1 MFNKLYL
8 HLFLLFLCIAL
19 SACAVKPDVQMSY
32 DPGTL
37 RFSGDRAMEL
47 EREFVTRFPNRHS
60 GQPNNRLAMEW
71 LIAKLTDLGWS
82 CRIDEWEIINYS
94 RPVALN
100 NAVCRLPGKSDREIL
115 VVAHHDQAPTTIQG
129 ADNNGSGVAILLHL
143 AEVFANENPLHY
155 TLVFAFTDAEE
166 YGMIGSRRYVETHP
180 NLQQIIA
187 GISLD
192 NLGRTYYD
200 GVKMELVG
208 QYDGYGAL
216 WLALTAREAARA
228 AGLWDVYLRS
238 TFDQVTDQAAPVS
251 LMDQGPLVAASIPAI
266 GFAGHFPESYA
277 DENYRLW
284 HDPDDTL
291 DYQSANVLGKSGLTA
306 EALIRQ
312 LLSMD
317 KFPKSFSPY
326 LYFDS
331 SGQVLQ
337 GLPLWLIFCGFVI
350 IFFLGS
356 LLGGKTSI
364 QEKLLGWRFAL
375 PHFLGLWMPL
385 LASIILLYV
394 FVWVGLM
401 DRYHAYPATTKDPAL
416 LHPRWPAVILFLL
429 GLGVFFYL
437 GRRLVRDDV
446 NSTKHATHI
455 QIMSLSMFI
464 IGLSGVYVLWL
475 NPFALLFFV
484 PLLFWLL
491 IAGRRGVGKI
501 LDLLLFLLGG
511 LVVYALIYVFGF
523 ITLRYNLAF
532 LWFMMNMFSIRM
544 ISFPTAAMIT
554 AIIGA
559 GLALV
564 VNPPIYRGRSK

>member
-1 MFNKLYL
+1 
-8 HLFLLFLCIAL
+8 
-19 SACAVKPDVQMSY
+19 
-32 DPGTL
+32 
-37 RFSGDRAMEL
+37 
-47 EREFVTRFPNRHS
+47 
-60 GQPNNRLAMEW
+60 
-71 LIAKLTDLGWS
+71 
-82 CRIDEWEIINYS
+82 
-94 RPVALN
+94 
-100 NAVCRLPGKSDREIL
+100 
-115 VVAHHDQAPTTIQG
+115 
-129 ADNNGSGVAILLHL
+129 
-143 AEVFANENPLHY
+143 
-155 TLVFAFTDAEE
+155 
-166 YGMIGSRRYVETHP
+166 
-180 NLQQIIA
+180 
-187 GISLD
+187 
-192 NLGRTYYD
+192 
-200 GVKMELVG
+200 
-208 QYDGYGAL
+208 
-216 WLALTAREAARA
+216 
-228 AGLWDVYLRS
+228 
-238 TFDQVTDQAAPVS
+238 
-251 LMDQGPLVAASIPAI
+251 
-266 GFAGHFPESYA
+266 
-277 DENYRLW
+277 
-284 HDPDDTL
+284 
-291 DYQSANVLGKSGLTA
+291 
-306 EALIRQ
+306 
-312 LLSMD
+312 
-317 KFPKSFSPY
+317 
-326 LYFDS
+326 
-331 SGQVLQ
+331 
-337 GLPLWLIFCGFVI
+337 
-350 IFFLGS
+350 
-356 LLGGKTSI
+356 
-364 QEKLLGWRFAL
+364 
-375 PHFLGLWMPL
+375 MPL

-532 LWFMMNMFSIRM
+532 LWFMMNMFSVRM

-564 VNPPIYRGRSK
+564 VNPPIDRGGSK